1 MKRSPFFPQPACRV
15 LALLLLGWMMAAS
28 AHAQGSRAMLRLD
41 GPTQAQA
48 LKQGRTIHS
57 SQSLV
62 AGAVIRYHAEE
73 SILLT
78 AGFLVAPGASFEA
91 MVIPAELYPHPA
103 DAYVT
108 LQLDMPEAKHS
119 HIAVYDLAMRR
130 VAVVD
135 DQVRDAGSHAIRLQT
150 DKWPAGTYL
159 LQVRQGDHTQV
170 RKLVVQH

>member
-1 MKRSPFFPQPACRV
+1 
-15 LALLLLGWMMAAS
+15 
-28 AHAQGSRAMLRLD
+28 MLRLD

-78 AGFLVAPGASFEA
+78 AGFLIAPGASFEA
-91 MVIPAELYPHPA
+91 MVIPAEQMAPPISPTSEKRKAFSSEGDHVTLYPHPA